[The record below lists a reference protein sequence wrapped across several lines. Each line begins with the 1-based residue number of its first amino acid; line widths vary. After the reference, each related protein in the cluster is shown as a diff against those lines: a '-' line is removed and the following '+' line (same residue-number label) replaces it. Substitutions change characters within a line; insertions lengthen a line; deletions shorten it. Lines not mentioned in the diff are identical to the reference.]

1 MSLAAPLPT
10 RVIKLGGS
18 LLEDPHLRSRFAIW
32 LARQIPANN
41 VVVVGGGGLVDA
53 LRAID
58 RAQQL
63 ATTHSH
69 ALAIDAMSV
78 TARLAATLLELPCID
93 RRSGLADLAGATA
106 ILDVR
111 LFILEEEPE
120 LEGEPIPSSWQVTS
134 DSIAA
139 RLADALRA
147 TELVLLKS
155 TLPPPG
161 ATLEEASDAEY
172 VDAYFP
178 HAAARVPQVRCVDLR
193 SDELRE
199 QSIGAV

>member
-63 ATTHSH
+63 VARH
-69 ALAIDAMSV
+69 AVGAEPRPVVD
-78 TARLAATLLELPCID
+78 RHHRD
-93 RRSGLADLAGATA
+93 RRARWRFRGEACRDRVFCLGS
-106 ILDVR
+106 VR
-111 LFILEEEPE
+111 
-120 LEGEPIPSSWQVTS
+120 W
-134 DSIAA
+134 
-139 RLADALRA
+139 LRGDRNA
-147 TELVLLKS
+147 PLS
-155 TLPPPG
+155 
-161 ATLEEASDAEY
+161 
-172 VDAYFP
+172 
-178 HAAARVPQVRCVDLR
+178 R
-193 SDELRE
+193 
-199 QSIGAV
+199 